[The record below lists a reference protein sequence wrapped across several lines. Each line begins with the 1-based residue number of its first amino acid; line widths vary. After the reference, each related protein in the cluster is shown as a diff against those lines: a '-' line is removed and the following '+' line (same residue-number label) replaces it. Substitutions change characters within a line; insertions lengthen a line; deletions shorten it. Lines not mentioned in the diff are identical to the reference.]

1 MARQLIATIS
11 LIFAIFLIAAAEGE
25 AGTQLLAAGGGG
37 FFVAVA
43 VMALRDVMW
52 VFVELG
58 FRAFDAEWEQQLRR
72 NAALRAV
79 QP

>member
-1 MARQLIATIS
+1 MRS
-11 LIFAIFLIAAAEGE
+11 VFAWA
-25 AGTQLLAAGGGG
+25 
-37 FFVAVA
+37 FVA
-43 VMALRDVMW
+43 LVMW

-58 FRAFDAEWEQQLRR
+58 FRAFDHEWDVQLRR

>member
-1 MARQLIATIS
+1 MRSVFAWAFVLLIMA
-11 LIFAIFLIAAAEGE
+11 
-25 AGTQLLAAGGGG
+25 
-37 FFVAVA
+37 
-43 VMALRDVMW
+43 